1 LVFPS
6 GSVRNITNLI
16 YASEAMA
23 QAAVRPLLI
32 ERRTARRMVSPPKA
46 TAARDASDPS
56 SLRRTSREDLV
67 NLAVGHPGELPSEVM
82 ASALVDTAE
91 RLRDAGVEGDSARQE
106 LNYVARWGSPTT
118 LDAVASFLTEQY
130 MFGAEPSTSE
140 EKTMREVKPESL
152 MITNGVSHGID
163 LACAQ
168 LTQPGDVVVVELPT
182 YFLAADVFKDNGL
195 RVVGLDGTAQ
205 GTGDDGKPDGSP
217 GYFDVGAL
225 ERALE
230 DGLRPRLVY
239 LVPTHSNPRGGTLP
253 TRDRTR
259 LVELA
264 VRYDFFVVA
273 DEVYHLLHWNE
284 TPPPPRMCEVER
296 TVFADKGLY
305 GWDEEG
311 AKKGKA
317 AAAWEVRRSDDVYTD
332 EIQSNVTSPEAVS
345 SARVVS
351 VSSFTKILAPGL
363 RVGWIEAARSIV
375 DQVSDRG
382 YVNSGGCVAPFAA
395 SIVVSAIENGS
406 QVEWL
411 RRLRDGYRETSRALH
426 DAAVKEAASTGWKV
440 SSSPPS
446 GGYFLWLELPERCD
460 ESAVLKAAE
469 DAGVAYLPGGRCV
482 PLGCESRDGARVDR
496 SCRLCFAY
504 LDEEKIV
511 EGVRRLAT
519 AVRASKEG

>member
-1 LVFPS
+1 MVFPS

-23 QAAVRPLLI
+23 QAAVRHLLI
-32 ERRTARRMVSPPKA
+32 ERRTARRMVSPLKA

-67 NLAVGHPGELPSEVM
+67 NLAVGHPAELPSEVL

-205 GTGDDGKPDGSP
+205 GTGEDGKPDGSP
-217 GYFDVGAL
+217 GYFDVDAL

-230 DGLRPRLVY
+230 GGLRPRLVY

-264 VRYDFFVVA
+264 VQYDFFVVA

-284 TPPPPRMCEVER
+284 TPPPPRMCEVEQ
-296 TVFADKGLY
+296 TVFADKGLH
-305 GWDEEG
+305 GWDDEG

-317 AAAWEVRRSDDVYTD
+317 AAAWEMRRSDDVYAD
-332 EIQSNVTSPEAVS
+332 EIQSNSPEAVS

-375 DQVSDRG
+375 DAVSDRG

-411 RRLRDGYRETSRALH
+411 GRLRDGYRETSRALH
-426 DAAVKEAASTGWKV
+426 DAAVKEAASTGWKL
-440 SSSPPS
+440 SPSPPS

-482 PLGCESRDGARVDR
+482 PVGCESRDGARVDR